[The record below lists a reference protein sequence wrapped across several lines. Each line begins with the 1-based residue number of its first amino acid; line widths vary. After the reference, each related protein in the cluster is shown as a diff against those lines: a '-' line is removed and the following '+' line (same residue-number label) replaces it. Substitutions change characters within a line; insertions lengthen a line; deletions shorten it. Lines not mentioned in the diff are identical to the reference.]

1 VVERVNPFTQGS
13 WLWRAWRGR
22 SVTFAALFALGLLGV
37 SVLGWFRELLE
48 RLNAPWYVWFVAPI
62 VLLSFLARKETE
74 WIPDERQRRWWAR
87 GLVIGAIVVVILL
100 AKLAP
105 EKPASPPTREPQGR
119 ARVPDR

>member
-1 VVERVNPFTQGS
+1 MKRVNPFTQGS

-22 SVTFAALFALGLLGV
+22 SVTFAALFAFGLLGV

-48 RLNAPWYVWFVAPI
+48 RLSAPWYVWFAAPI

-87 GLVIGAIVVVILL
+87 GLVIGSIVVVILL

-105 EKPASPPTREPQGR
+105 EETPGASTPEAPGGVQRL
-119 ARVPDR
+119 AR